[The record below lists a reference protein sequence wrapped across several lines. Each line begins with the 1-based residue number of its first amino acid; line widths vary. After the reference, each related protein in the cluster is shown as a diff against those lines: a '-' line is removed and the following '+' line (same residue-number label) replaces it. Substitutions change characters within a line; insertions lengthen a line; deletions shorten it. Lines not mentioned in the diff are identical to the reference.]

1 MPGIRYR
8 PNSQKITI
16 GRTLNSGEICTRKSV
31 TLIPILNFPATA
43 QSGLENSGKLSRVS
57 TPVSQSQRQSVALNL
72 SKGEVM
78 RHESKREAAVEA
90 KEKIQ
95 RIAEYEKDVEM
106 EGKEDKAE
114 AMEDV
119 EDTGKQQQGGIE
131 QIWLEFLLEKRL
143 EIQF

>member
-1 MPGIRYR
+1 
-8 PNSQKITI
+8 
-16 GRTLNSGEICTRKSV
+16 
-31 TLIPILNFPATA
+31 
-43 QSGLENSGKLSRVS
+43 
-57 TPVSQSQRQSVALNL
+57 
-72 SKGEVM
+72 M

>member
-1 MPGIRYR
+1 
-8 PNSQKITI
+8 
-16 GRTLNSGEICTRKSV
+16 
-31 TLIPILNFPATA
+31 
-43 QSGLENSGKLSRVS
+43 
-57 TPVSQSQRQSVALNL
+57 
-72 SKGEVM
+72 M

-119 EDTGKQQQGGIE
+119 EDTGKKQQGGNSIE
-131 QIWLEFLLEKRL
+131 QILARVLA
-143 EIQF
+143 